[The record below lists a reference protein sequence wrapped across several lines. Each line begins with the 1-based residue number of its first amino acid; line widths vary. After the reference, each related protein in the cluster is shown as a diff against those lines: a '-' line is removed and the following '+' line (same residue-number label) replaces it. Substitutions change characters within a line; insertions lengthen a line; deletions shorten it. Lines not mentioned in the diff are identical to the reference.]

1 VTWWCSAQ
9 GAPWDWSWQAYPGVW
24 VLLLL
29 LLVGYVVAR
38 RRVKRSGLTAEDL
51 RPRTASYL
59 LGMLTL
65 WIAADWPVGPLG
77 AGYLVSVHTVQ
88 YLLFTMVIPPLL
100 LFGLHPTTLRA
111 MLRHRAVSRV
121 AWIVTRPLIAF
132 VIFNTVLVA
141 THMPSFVDAVKVTQI
156 GSFAVDMAWLAAGL
170 LFWWQ
175 VLGPLPELRPLGYPG
190 RILFLLANVFIPTV
204 PASFL
209 TFADYPLYVVYEL
222 APRVSGLSAVQDQQ
236 IAGLTM
242 KIGGG
247 LLIFGTASVLF
258 FRWDLRAERQD
269 EAAPAVRPVEEQVGV

>member
-1 VTWWCSAQ
+1 L
-9 GAPWDWSWQAYPGVW
+9 
-24 VLLLL
+24 LLLL
-29 LLVGYVVAR
+29 LLVGYVIAR
-38 RRVKRSGLTAEDL
+38 WRVRRSGTPAEEL
-51 RPRTASYL
+51 RPRTVSYL
-59 LGMLTL
+59 VGLLTL
-65 WIAADWPVGPLG
+65 WIAADWPLGPLG
-77 AGYLVSVHTVQ
+77 AGYLVSVHTLQ
-88 YLLFTMVIPPLL
+88 YLLFTMVVPPLL
-100 LFGLHPTTLRA
+100 LFGLHPA
-111 MLRHRAVSRV
+111 MLRAVLRRRGMSRV
-121 AWIVTRPLIAF
+121 AELFTRPLIAF

-141 THMPSFVDAVKVTQI
+141 THMPSFVDGVKVTQI

-175 VLGPLPELRPLGYPG
+175 VLGPLPELRPMGYPG

-258 FRWDLRAERQD
+258 FRWYLREKQEE
-269 EAAPAVRPVEEQVGV
+269 EAARKVRPVEQQLGV